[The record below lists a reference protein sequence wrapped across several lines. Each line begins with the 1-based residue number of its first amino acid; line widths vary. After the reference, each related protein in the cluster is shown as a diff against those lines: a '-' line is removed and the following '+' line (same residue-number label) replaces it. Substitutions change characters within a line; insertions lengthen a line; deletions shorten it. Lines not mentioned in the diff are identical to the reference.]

1 MSIFPNRFAAG
12 FQEATL
18 HVQSELVPHF
28 KPKYLKNTQTL
39 EGLNPQVVI
48 TCHNYTTY

>member
-18 HVQSELVPHF
+18 HVQNNVGPHL
-28 KPKYLKNTQTL
+28 KPKFLKSKQQA
-39 EGLNPQVVI
+39 EALNPQVVI